1 MSYRSQQYLLNQAD
15 WKLPAVDGGCVS
27 FVELCAQGK
36 GFPLSPV
43 SVIDLLLD
51 APIELSTSEA
61 DDGPGTASVLQAQLP
76 VLYMLHACQNWDLR
90 SYLGLKI
97 EKVLVLVHLQY

>member
-1 MSYRSQQYLLNQAD
+1 MLIMYHTSTMQVNSPELQIVFRYHGPNDPGLCKMMGQFSKG
-15 WKLPAVDGGCVS
+15 WVS
-27 FVELCAQGK
+27 DNLKWTVT
-36 GFPLSPV
+36 
-43 SVIDLLLD
+43 
-51 APIELSTSEA
+51 TS
-61 DDGPGTASVLQAQLP
+61 LRLP